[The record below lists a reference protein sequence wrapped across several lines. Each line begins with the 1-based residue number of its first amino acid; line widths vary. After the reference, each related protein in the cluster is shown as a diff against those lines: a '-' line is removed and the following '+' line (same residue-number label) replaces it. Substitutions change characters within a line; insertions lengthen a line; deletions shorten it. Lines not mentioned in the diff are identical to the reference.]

1 MEIFTTFADKID
13 FLTNKQILNFMKKV
27 NEVEYGYQSPMLE
40 VLNIVAEAG
49 FTISDGIGLPGENP
63 NFNDF
68 GDF

>member
-1 MEIFTTFADKID
+1 
-13 FLTNKQILNFMKKV
+13 MKKV
-27 NEVEYGYQSPMLE
+27 NEVEYGYQIPMLE

>member
-1 MEIFTTFADKID
+1 
-13 FLTNKQILNFMKKV
+13 MKKV
-27 NEVEYGYQSPMLE
+27 NEDYQTPLLE
-40 VLNIVAEAG
+40 VLNIATEAG